1 MKIFAISYR
10 PPGTTDAAKEPQKI
24 PEAYRA
30 WELYKSGVF
39 REMHWRADGK
49 PGVVL
54 VLECDTVDEAHE
66 ALNSLPMV
74 IGGTLAFDVIPVGP
88 YDHFDRLF
96 REEFQDSTASI

>member
-10 PPGTTDAAKEPQKI
+10 PPGTTEAAKEPQKI

-54 VLECDTVDEAHE
+54 VLECDTVDQAHE

-96 REEFQDSTASI
+96 REEFLG